1 MALWEKSKMTTKI
14 LADSAVCGYKNLI
27 TVSKE
32 GKDIKINLVSVCPRI
47 KKYSKNLKD
56 VTIEDL
62 YSMENSKILK
72 KSTESRVS
80 PSCIVPVAI
89 MNACWIES
97 RMMSK
102 NLALTKKELK
112 ITFEE

>member
-1 MALWEKSKMTTKI
+1 MTTKV

-27 TVSKE
+27 TVNKE
-32 GKDIKINLVSVCPRI
+32 GKNIKINLVSGCSSI
-47 KKYSKNLKD
+47 KKYNDNLTD
-56 VTIEDL
+56 VKVEDL

-72 KSTESRVS
+72 KATESSVS

-97 RMMSK
+97 GMMSK
-102 NLALTKKELK
+102 NLALSKKELK
-112 ITFEE
+112 IVFEE